1 MLPEVCNFG
10 FSSSFTPNKS
20 ICFGSRD
27 MLRSCLETKEAIPR
41 PRDKAAKKKTAFGLN
56 FDLYQCQVRRG
67 DFLISRYVSW
77 AAFRIYHPARHRG
90 ATIVYPFVITFAFLL
105 FPCLPAGRF
114 PVLLSIDFDLN
125 SFFFEAGV

>member
-1 MLPEVCNFG
+1 MTGWFGTILFQSMLPEVCNFG
-10 FSSSFTPNKS
+10 ILFCSFTPVIF

-27 MLRSCLETKEAIPR
+27 MLRSCLETKEAFPR

-67 DFLISRYVSW
+67 DFLIANRN
-77 AAFRIYHPARHRG
+77 
-90 ATIVYPFVITFAFLL
+90 
-105 FPCLPAGRF
+105 F